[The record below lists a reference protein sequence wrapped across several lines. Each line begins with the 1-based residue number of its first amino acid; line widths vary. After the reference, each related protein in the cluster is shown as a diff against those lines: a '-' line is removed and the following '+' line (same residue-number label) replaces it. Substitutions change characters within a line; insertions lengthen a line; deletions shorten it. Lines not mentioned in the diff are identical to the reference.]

1 MRYDKRDRESR
12 NVEDRRGQRGPV
24 GLPGGMRIP
33 IGGKGGMSLTTL
45 LIIGGIMLLF
55 GINPLE
61 VLMGGGGGGRG
72 FEVPQ
77 LPRMEQQRRPTAN
90 PGRQYDIPGL
100 PGSENSNAGRVP
112 RADDEMASFIKKVL
126 ADTEDVWNRV
136 FRSFGKDYKEPQLVL
151 FSGATRTACGVGQA
165 QMGPFYCPLDRK
177 IYIDLSFYNELK
189 RRFDAPG
196 DFAQAYVVSHE
207 VGHHVQTL
215 LGIAGKVQQL
225 KQRAMQ
231 RGNKVEANQIQVRME
246 LQADCLAGVWATLNH
261 QLNNRLEPGD
271 IEEGLNAASQIGDD
285 MIQKRTQG
293 HVVPDAFTHGSAA
306 QRVRWFRRGF
316 QSGQMQDCDTFNVAS
331 SSL

>member
-12 NVEDRRGQRGPV
+12 NVEDRRGQRGPR
-24 GLPGGMRIP
+24 GFPGGMRIP

-61 VLMGGGGGGRG
+61 VLMGGGGRG

-77 LPRMEQQRRPTAN
+77 LPRMEQQRRPTASR
-90 PGRQYDIPGL
+90 PDSYDIPGL
-100 PGSENSNAGRVP
+100 PGSKGRQTARVP
-112 RADDEMASFIKKVL
+112 RADDEMAVFIKKVL
-126 ADTEDVWNRV
+126 ADTEDVWKRV
-136 FRSFGKDYKEPQLVL
+136 FQSFGKRYDEPQMVM
-151 FSGATRTACGVGQA
+151 FSGSTRTACGTGVA

-177 IYIDLSFYNELK
+177 IYIDLAFYNELK

-196 DFAQAYVVSHE
+196 DFAQAYVIAHE

-231 RGNKVEANQIQVRME
+231 RGNKVEANHIQVRME
-246 LQADCLAGVWATLNH
+246 LQADCLAGVWSTLNH
-261 QLNNRLEPGD
+261 QLNNRLEEGD

-293 HVVPDAFTHGSAA
+293 HVVPDAFTHGSAK
-306 QRVRWFRRGF
+306 QRVRWFRHGF
-316 QSGQMQDCDTFNVAS
+316 KSGQMQDCDTFSIKS
-331 SSL
+331 SQL